1 MIDSAQY
8 YTVHAELDSVQFDTA
23 RNLTP
28 RSMILRG
35 ISEKFEYLGKK
46 ETKNENILT
55 HWPVA
60 QTSSNYEK
68 NWRSKISLDCHFKYR
83 FYNELWISNKES

>member
-23 RNLTP
+23 RNLTA
-28 RSMILRG
+28 RNFGKIR
-35 ISEKFEYLGKK
+35 ISRQK

-55 HWPVA
+55 HWSVA
-60 QTSSNYEK
+60 QTSSNDEK
-68 NWRSKISLDCHFKYR
+68 NWRSKIMLDCPFKGNIK
-83 FYNELWISNKES
+83 FTWTFG